1 MSCTNSESVTEL
13 KPNVKRI
20 EDKGDCIPVQSQV
33 IQGVPNVYFSI

>member
-33 IQGVPNVYFSI
+33 NQGVPNVCIF